1 MKRLFLPALLALA
14 GCGHKD
20 APAPPKTAPSTTAH
34 SVSAVSASA
43 VEWPVIREAAGTV
56 RARTLASVSSRI
68 MAYVREVHVQQGDAV
83 RAGQVLLTLDTKE
96 LDSAQ
101 RQAEEA
107 QREAKSMDAEVNGG
121 IAAAKAQLDLAQ
133 TTFRRM
139 RDLFE
144 KRSISNQEFDEA
156 QAKVRLA
163 EANFEMAQAKRNQLE
178 ARIAQSAEAVKSAG
192 IMRDYTQVTAPF
204 AGVVTEKRVEP
215 GNLATPGAPLLIIEQ
230 SGSFRLEVPVD
241 ESLLATLKRGQRVE
255 VQLEAL
261 DRTLTAS
268 IAEIVPVVDASTRSI
283 TVKFDLPAVAN
294 LRSGMSG
301 RARFNNGI
309 ARVLVIP
316 SNAIRSDGSLQ
327 TLFVIDGGVARS
339 RLVTIGDRR
348 GDQAQVLTGLAEG
361 ERVISPLPA
370 TLRDGDR
377 VEVRP

>member
-1 MKRLFLPALLALA
+1 MKRLILPALLALA

-20 APAPPKTAPSTTAH
+20 APAPQKAVATTAH
-34 SVSAVSASA
+34 SVSTITATT
-43 VEWPVIREAAGTV
+43 VEWPVVRETAGTV
-56 RARTLASVSSRI
+56 RARTSASVSARI
-68 MAYVREVHVQQGDAV
+68 MAYVREVRVQQGDSV

-101 RQAEEA
+101 RQAEES
-107 QREAKSMDAEVNGG
+107 QREARSMDAEVNGG
-121 IAAAKAQLDLAQ
+121 IAAAKAQLELTQ

-163 EANFEMAQAKRNQLE
+163 EANFEMAQAKRKQLE
-178 ARIAQSAEAVKSAG
+178 ASIAQAGEAVKSAG

-204 AGVVTEKRVEP
+204 AGVITDKRVEP
-215 GNLATPGAPLLIIEQ
+215 GTLATPGAPLLIIEQ
-230 SGSFRLEVPVD
+230 AGAYRLEVPVD
-241 ESLLATLKRGQRVE
+241 ESLLSTLKRGQRIE

-268 IAEIVPVVDASTRSI
+268 IGEIVPVVDAATRSI
-283 TVKFDLPAVAN
+283 TVKLDLPAMAN

-301 RARFNNGI
+301 RARFSDGV
-309 ARVLVIP
+309 ARALVIP
-316 SNAIRSDGSLQ
+316 ANALRNDGSLQ
-327 TLFVIDGGVARS
+327 TLFVADGGVARN
-339 RLVTIGDRR
+339 RMVTLGDHR
-348 GDQAQVLTGLAEG
+348 GDQIQILTGLSEG
-361 ERVISPLPA
+361 ERVIAPLPS